1 MAVRFIDV
9 ISVAS
14 STPRHERGSNFKKK
28 HHRKIKIINNTDPTK
43 NLKWTH
49 VLEKGKK
56 LLFLIRNLQGKITKH
71 LYFAKLWIQI
81 NTKQV
86 RSYIVITIGYS
97 VVYMG
102 MWTLSVTCCMSA
114 VVCRGVY
121 SMCYLR
127 QHGGYLSVTWGRLA
141 VICQLHQ
148 AGWLLSVSYMRQVG
162 GCLSVTW
169 GRLAV
174 VCTSVCVLFQ
184 KIEAGWWLS
193 VSYTRQDDG
202 YLSVTWGKMK
212 DICQLDEAAL
222 SLYVS

>member
-1 MAVRFIDV
+1 MVFSATFSYIVEVRFIDV

-43 NLKWTH
+43 NRKWTH

-81 NTKQV
+81 NTMQV
-86 RSYIVITIGYS
+86 RGYLVITIGYS
-97 VVYMG
+97 VVYLG

-141 VICQLHQ
+141 V
-148 AGWLLSVSYMRQVG
+148 
-162 GCLSVTW
+162 
-169 GRLAV
+169 
-174 VCTSVCVLFQ
+174 VCKSVCVLFQ

-193 VSYTRQDDG
+193 VSYMRQDDG
-202 YLSVTWGKMK
+202 YLSVTWGRMK
-212 DICQLDEAAL
+212 DICQLHKAAL

>member
-1 MAVRFIDV
+1 VAVRFIDV

-141 VICQLHQ
+141 V
-148 AGWLLSVSYMRQVG
+148 
-162 GCLSVTW
+162 
-169 GRLAV
+169 